1 MLVTSITFVAGW
13 IIGNVALQRRLGAL
27 RTGETLRSI
36 VPIAVAAAIAGVVGG
51 LVVAVTD
58 DLLGASTAGSL
69 GLVVIGTVVIG
80 GVALAGLVVAR
91 VPEVREPLAA
101 VRARVGRG

>member
-13 IIGNVALQRRLGAL
+13 ILGAVALQRRLGSL
-27 RTGETLRSI
+27 RTGETLRSLA
-36 VPIAVAAAIAGVVGG
+36 PIAGAAVVAGVIGR

-58 DLLGASTAGSL
+58 DLLGTSAAGSL

-80 GVALAGLVVAR
+80 GVALAGLVLAR

-101 VRARVGRG
+101 VRARTGRG